1 MAETLALVDQNVID
15 QLAEDVGAETLPV
28 LIASLKREI
37 AGAQAALP
45 GNLAAGDKE
54 QLEISAHAL
63 KSAARSFGAMQL
75 GEACLALEEAARD
88 GAGEETLHALMDKF
102 LARAEETLAAF
113 EVMFGAL

>member
-1 MAETLALVDQNVID
+1 MAETLAIVDQRVLD

-45 GNLAAGDKE
+45 EHLAAGDME
-54 QLEISAHAL
+54 QLEIGSHAL
-63 KSAARSFGAMQL
+63 KSAARSFGAMRL

-88 GAGEETLHALMDKF
+88 GAGEEALHGLMDKF
-102 LARAEETLAAF
+102 LAQAEETLAAF
-113 EVMFGAL
+113 ELMFGAL